1 VTGGLPDAATIA
13 NTLAAINASA
23 EFARAPVMRHLL
35 GYLVDETLAG
45 RGDRLK
51 AYSVAVDALGRSADF
66 DAQADSYPRVQVGR
80 LRRMLDAFYATGPDV
95 PLKLIIPLGAYR
107 VQFDSLSGEVADKPG
122 GGAAH
127 ERDSPSGTGRA
138 GPRRTIAI
146 IFGLV
151 VLAALLLALA
161 WVVFTPRGQPDA
173 DKPEQGVVRPP
184 SLSIE
189 IGDAAQ
195 SPAER
200 ARIGDVVRRMST
212 AFTRS
217 AIAQVN
223 YGART
228 VDSRYALLLDL
239 GTDGTSLSIRLI
251 DRKTGLLDWADMVT
265 LPEDPAGLAE
275 AVRPSISALIRPSGI
290 IAAHQ
295 RIEFRG
301 DYSPGYPCLLHYD
314 RYFRERE
321 PSLRK
326 PVAACVARTIT
337 LDPNH
342 AEALA
347 AASFL
352 AVDPANS
359 PISAAARRRATALA
373 RRASIADPYS
383 PAAVVAETRVAVM
396 DGNCVRGRVLAAHAS
411 RLDAYDPETL
421 GLLGL
426 LMVRC
431 DRANALELL
440 RSARALDPELTT
452 FYLSALVLLEL
463 DAGRPAEAAAI
474 AGGMRPPGPGM
485 MRQYLIGQIIGNIAQ
500 GKDAEARAQWQQLV
514 DRTSPP
520 RDTVDAVLGHYYL
533 APDFR
538 LLIAERLA
546 KAGIVDGANA
556 APPRQSPLR

>member
-1 VTGGLPDAATIA
+1 MTGGLPDAATIA
-13 NTLAAINASA
+13 TTLAAINASA

-66 DAQADSYPRVQVGR
+66 DAQTDSYPRVQVGR
-80 LRRMLDAFYATGPDV
+80 LRRMLDAFYATSPDV
-95 PLKLIIPLGAYR
+95 PLRLIIPLGAYR
-107 VQFDSLSGEVADKPG
+107 VQFDSASAEVTDQTEPHTPSNQDGARAIDK
-122 GGAAH
+122 A
-127 ERDSPSGTGRA
+127 GR
-138 GPRRTIAI
+138 RRTIAI

-151 VLAALLLALA
+151 LLAALLLALA
-161 WVVFTPRGQPDA
+161 WVVLMPRDRSEAEKREGA
-173 DKPEQGVVRPP
+173 VVPPP

-195 SPAER
+195 SPVER

-217 AIAQVN
+217 AVAQVH

-239 GTDGTSLSIRLI
+239 GTDGTSLSMRLI
-251 DRKTGLLDWADMVT
+251 DRNTGLLDWADMVT
-265 LPEDPAGLAE
+265 LPEDPAGLAD

-301 DYSPGYPCLLHYD
+301 DFSPGYPCLLHYD
-314 RYFRERE
+314 SYFRERD
-321 PSLRK
+321 PGMRD
-326 PVAACVARTIT
+326 PVKACVARTIA
-337 LDPNH
+337 LDPTH
-342 AEALA
+342 AEGLA

-359 PISAAARRRATALA
+359 PITAAARRRATALA

-383 PAAVVAETRVAVM
+383 PAAVVAEARVAVM
-396 DGNCVRGRVLAAHAS
+396 EGNCVRGEVLAERAA

-421 GLLGL
+421 GLIGM

-431 DRANALELL
+431 DRAKALELL
-440 RSARALDPELTT
+440 QSARALDPELTT

-474 AGGMRPPGPGM
+474 AGGMRPPGRGM
-485 MRQYLIGQIIGNIAQ
+485 MRQYIIGQTLGSIAQ
-500 GKDAEARAQWQQLV
+500 GNEAQARAQWKQLV
-514 DRTSPP
+514 DRTPPP
-520 RDTVDAVLGHYYL
+520 RGTVDEVLGHYYL
-533 APDFR
+533 AADFR
-538 LLIAERLA
+538 RLIAERLA
-546 KAGIVDGANA
+546 QVGIVDDAGT